1 MRLQEPGISE
11 FHHVEQENFE
21 KLPFLRVVLN
31 CQI

>member
-21 KLPFLRVVLN
+21 KLPLKN
-31 CQI
+31 CLF